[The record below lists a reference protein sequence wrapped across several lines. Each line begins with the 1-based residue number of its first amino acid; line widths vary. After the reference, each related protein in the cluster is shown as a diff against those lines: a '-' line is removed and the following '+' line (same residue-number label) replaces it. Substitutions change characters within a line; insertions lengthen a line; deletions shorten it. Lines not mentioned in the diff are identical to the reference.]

1 MKIGIIGLPSSG
13 KSTLFGLLTED
24 LEKPDYSQGT
34 KPRLRSVKHRDE
46 RLERLRDDY
55 SPKKYT
61 PATLEFL
68 DFPGVASDQHD
79 RSGLADILAPARE
92 ADALI
97 ITLCGFRGEGGEA
110 RHPVLDEWNEAHG
123 ELVLADLSVAERRLE
138 KLVAKS
144 RRPNYTDDDRREH
157 DILIDLVKRLE
168 AEEDVSEAALGPEDV
183 KRINGFGFL
192 TAKPRVTVVS
202 WDGGTGARG
211 APAELLEALSAV
223 AGGEVLSV
231 SSRNE
236 LEILELPPEE
246 RIVFLEEYG
255 IEAPQKE
262 SVIDAAYRVAGCI
275 SFFTAGEKEVRAWTI
290 RQGDTAPQA
299 AGAIHTDF
307 ERGFIR
313 AEVVS
318 FEDYVACGSVK
329 SSKEKGLYR
338 LEGREYVMHDGDVV
352 EFRFS
357 V

>member
-1 MKIGIIGLPSSG
+1 MKIGIIGLPASG
-13 KSTLFGLLTED
+13 KSTLFSLLTED
-24 LEKPDYSQGT
+24 LEKPDYSHGT

-68 DFPGVASDQHD
+68 DFPGVASDQRD

-97 ITLCGFRGEGGEA
+97 ITLCGFRGDGGGTM
-110 RHPVLDEWNEAHG
+110 PSVLEEWGEAHG
-123 ELVLADLSVAERRLE
+123 ELVLADLSVAERRFE

-144 RRPNYTDDDRREH
+144 RRPNYTDDDRREQE
-157 DILIDLVKRLE
+157 ILGEIMKRLE
-168 AEEDVSEAALGPEDV
+168 AEQDVGSMELSPNDL
-183 KRINGFGFL
+183 KRISGFGFL
-192 TAKPRVTVVS
+192 TGKPRVTVVS
-202 WDGGTGARG
+202 WDGGTGAE
-211 APAELLEALSAV
+211 AVPATLLEELRAA
-223 AGGEVLSV
+223 AGGEVLAV
-231 SSRNE
+231 SALNE
-236 LEILELPPEE
+236 VEILGLPPEE
-246 RIVFLEEYG
+246 RAVFLEEYG
-255 IEAPQKE
+255 IKSPQKE
-262 SVIDAAYRVAGCI
+262 PVVAAAYRVAGCI
-275 SFFTAGEKEVRAWTI
+275 SFFTCGEDEVRAWTI
-290 RQGDTAPQA
+290 RQGNTAPQA

-318 FEDYVACGSVK
+318 FDDYVACGSVK
-329 SSKEKGLYR
+329 AAKDKGLYR
-338 LEGREYVMHDGDVV
+338 LEGREYCVQDGDII